1 MKLTLTPEQIELI
14 IEAKKVELTTAKN
27 KRIAEI
33 EKEYNSAIA
42 KLSKKYTTVDVN
54 VDDEVVVDSIVDE
67 YTKESRK
74 LNSKL
79 YAAKKAGK
87 LDEVDKLQEE
97 RILLNTKFGKG
108 NRKK

>member
-1 MKLTLTPEQIELI
+1 MKLTLTPEQIEFI
-14 IEAKKVELTTAKN
+14 IEVKKAELTTAKN
-27 KRIAEI
+27 KKIAEI

-42 KLSKKYTTVDVN
+42 KLSKKYTTVNVN
-54 VDDEVVVDSIVDE
+54 FDDEVIADSVVDE

-74 LNSKL
+74 LYSKL